1 MHIMVSVQCFPLDGV
16 LFVSALTPAVSSP
29 SASSPRQQPPLLR
42 RWAGAFVDPAVFDYW
57 AGHLNRLWT
66 WERPLARVVER
77 REAALGAVTL
87 VLQPNRHWQGFIPG
101 QHLNLGVE
109 IEGRR
114 VTRSYS
120 LCDVPRADG
129 RFAVTVQQVDGGL
142 MSTHLCT
149 RTRVGDVLDI
159 GPAFGDLVL
168 PSTLQ
173 GRYLLLA
180 AGSGITP
187 LMSLVRE
194 LAARQMPVPVTLMY
208 WVKTSAHAC
217 FVPELQALTQRFPN
231 FQFQLIATQQGG
243 RRIDVELLAPRLAG
257 VAAETH
263 ALACGP
269 GGFAAQARELLAG
282 QAASFKAEAFTHA
295 VPLNTDS
302 KHQVQVELRRSG
314 RTLEVASGMSLLA
327 ALEAQGL
334 RPQSGCRMGICH
346 SCVCTKH
353 EGLAEDMNT
362 GERCSEPNSAIR
374 ICVSRACTDLSL
386 DL

>member
-1 MHIMVSVQCFPLDGV
+1 MT
-16 LFVSALTPAVSSP
+16 ALTTTASTSLPASQSG
-29 SASSPRQQPPLLR
+29 LLR
-42 RWAGAFVDPAVFDYW
+42 RWARSFVDPAVFDYW
-57 AGHLNRLWT
+57 AGHINRLWT

-77 REAALGAVTL
+77 HEAALGSVTL
-87 VLQPNRHWQGFIPG
+87 VLQPNRHWQGFLPG

-109 IEGRR
+109 IDGRR

-129 RFAVTVQQVDGGL
+129 RIAVTVQQIDGGL
-142 MSTHLCT
+142 MSTQLCT

-159 GPAFGDLVL
+159 GPAYGELTL
-168 PSTLQ
+168 PAQ
-173 GRYLLLA
+173 GLARHLLLA

-194 LAARQMPVPVTLMY
+194 QAERQMPQPVTLMY
-208 WVKTSAHAC
+208 WVKTAAQAC
-217 FVPELQALTQRFPN
+217 FVPELQALAQRFPN

-243 RRIDVELLAPRLAG
+243 RRIDAELLAPRLAAG
-257 VAAETH
+257 AGQLQV
-263 ALACGP
+263 LACGP
-269 GGFAAQARELLAG
+269 GGFAALARELLSG
-282 QAASFKAEAFTHA
+282 EVASFKAEAFTPA

-314 RTLEVASGMSLLA
+314 RTLGVASGMSLLA

>member
-1 MHIMVSVQCFPLDGV
+1 MHIMAPVQCFPLDGV

-29 SASSPRQQPPLLR
+29 SAASPRQQPPLLR
-42 RWAGAFVDPAVFDYW
+42 RWAGTFVDPAVFDYW

-87 VLQPNRHWQGFIPG
+87 VLQPNRHWQGFVPG

-149 RTRVGDVLDI
+149 RIRVGDVLDI

-168 PSTLQ
+168 PSTVQ
-173 GRYLLLA
+173 GRTLLLA

-243 RRIDVELLAPRLAG
+243 RRIDAELLAPRLADAG
-257 VAAETH
+257 AETH

-269 GGFAAQARELLAG
+269 GGFVAQARELLAG
-282 QAASFKAEAFTHA
+282 RTASFKAEAFTPA

-327 ALEAQGL
+327 ALEAQGV
-334 RPQSGCRMGICH
+334 RPASGCRMGICH

>member
-1 MHIMVSVQCFPLDGV
+1 VT
-16 LFVSALTPAVSSP
+16 ALTPSLPPTLAPGRSVRKRP
-29 SASSPRQQPPLLR
+29 SLLR
-42 RWAGAFVDPAVFDYW
+42 RWAQPFVDPAVFDYW
-57 AGHLNRLWT
+57 VAHINRLWT
-66 WERPLARVVER
+66 WDRALARVVER
-77 REAALGAVTL
+77 KEAAAGSVTL
-87 VLQPNRHWQGFIPG
+87 LLQPNRHWQGFTPG
-101 QHLNLGVE
+101 QHLNLSVE

-120 LCDVPRADG
+120 LSDVPRPDG
-129 RFAVTVQQVDGGL
+129 RLAVTVQQIDGGL

-149 RTRVGDVLDI
+149 QTQVGDVLEI

-168 PSTLQ
+168 PATLQ
-173 GRYLLLA
+173 GSYLLLA

-187 LMSLVRE
+187 LMSMTRA
-194 LAARQMPVPVTLMY
+194 LAAQQMPVPLSLVY
-208 WVKTSAHAC
+208 WVKTAEQAC
-217 FVPELQALTQRFPN
+217 FVPELQALAERHPN
-231 FQFQLIATQQGG
+231 FTFQLIATQQGG
-243 RRIDVELLAPRLAG
+243 RRIDAEQLAPILA
-257 VAAETH
+257 AAASGLH
-263 ALACGP
+263 VLACGP
-269 GGFAAQARELLAG
+269 GGFAAQARELLAAR
-282 QAASFKAEAFTHA
+282 AASFKAEAFTPA

>member
-1 MHIMVSVQCFPLDGV
+1 
-16 LFVSALTPAVSSP
+16 
-29 SASSPRQQPPLLR
+29 
-42 RWAGAFVDPAVFDYW
+42 
-57 AGHLNRLWT
+57 
-66 WERPLARVVER
+66 
-77 REAALGAVTL
+77 LGSVTL
-87 VLQPNRHWQGFIPG
+87 VLQPNRHWQGFLPG

-109 IEGRR
+109 IDGRR

-129 RFAVTVQQVDGGL
+129 RIAVTVQQIDGGL
-142 MSTHLCT
+142 MSTQLCT

-159 GPAFGDLVL
+159 GPAYGELTL
-168 PSTLQ
+168 PAQ
-173 GRYLLLA
+173 AQARHLLLA

-194 LAARQMPVPVTLMY
+194 QATRQMPQPVTLMY
-208 WVKTSAHAC
+208 WVKTAAQAC
-217 FVPELQALTQRFPN
+217 FVAELQALAQRFPN

-243 RRIDVELLAPRLAG
+243 RRIDAELLAPRLAAG
-257 VAAETH
+257 AGQLQ

-269 GGFAAQARELLAG
+269 GGFAALARELLSG
-282 QAASFKAEAFTHA
+282 EVASFKAEAFTPA

-374 ICVSRACTDLSL
+374 ICVIRGCTDLSL